1 MNSNLLSHDNIIMLV
16 CFVTLSMTGTL
27 VLGIMITEASA
38 EIMMKNTITNN
49 VIPHSYNV
57 SIVKG
62 SSFLG
67 DKSYSPNPINVST
80 TEAVRWINNDGT
92 SHTVTSDS
100 LYIVLGPGQI
110 SEPVKFNQ
118 TEIIQYFCTFH
129 PSMNG
134 QIVVSPQ

>member
-27 VLGIMITEASA
+27 VLGIMRTEASA

-80 TEAVRWINNDGT
+80 TEV
-92 SHTVTSDS
+92 
-100 LYIVLGPGQI
+100 
-110 SEPVKFNQ
+110 
-118 TEIIQYFCTFH
+118 
-129 PSMNG
+129 
-134 QIVVSPQ
+134 